1 MSNEKQNNMKTEIKQ
16 IKNENGTFQY
26 VKNGKIIVNNSKKD
40 YSFYLD
46 EIGSFSSSIK
56 SITSTQNYWIKYG
69 DENYVNKNNLKI
81 IEIIK

>member
-1 MSNEKQNNMKTEIKQ
+1 MKTEIKQ

-46 EIGSFSSSIK
+46 EIGSFSNSIK

-69 DENYVNKNNLKI
+69 NNDVNKNNLNI